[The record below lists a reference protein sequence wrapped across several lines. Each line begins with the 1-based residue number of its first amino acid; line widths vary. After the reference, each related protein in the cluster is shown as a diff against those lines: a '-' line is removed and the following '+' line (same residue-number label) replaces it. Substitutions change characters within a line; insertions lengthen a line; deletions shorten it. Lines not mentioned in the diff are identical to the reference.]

1 MSSVHVHLRCK
12 LDRWKE
18 RTCYKFLGHILVAG
32 SERRKRQPNS
42 MQYKTSYIVYI
53 VLTNIEHFLSEF
65 ENKSETF
72 CCMFQSVRQGIFC
85 QGIQAS
91 TLGAEK
97 GIRMC

>member
-1 MSSVHVHLRCK
+1 M
-12 LDRWKE
+12 E
-18 RTCYKFLGHILVAG
+18 RENLLQVSRTHFGC
-32 SERRKRQPNS
+32 SERRKRQPSS

-91 TLGAEK
+91 ILGAEK
-97 GIRMC
+97 GIRMRCSFSIQLI